1 MMALD
6 ASSMLGSPQL
16 AGVKVNPRG
25 AGKSKAA
32 NFSGVYA
39 GVVGAG
45 ISAAAGMRAEQEQ
58 QQTAAWSE
66 MPKFGRLAYLAVT
79 EGEVALIDANAG
91 SLTVRLGEIIARIP
105 RSEVVSAELDGGGI
119 YSPPLTIT
127 FASGDSWQLEVPRPS
142 KKHAKQ
148 VVQVLGTAL

>member
-1 MMALD
+1 MALD
-6 ASSMLGSPQL
+6 ASSLLGSPQL

-58 QQTAAWSE
+58 QQTAAGSE

-91 SLTVRLGEIIARIP
+91 SLTVRLGEIITRIP
-105 RSEVVSAELDGGGI
+105 RSEVVSAQLDGGGI

-127 FASGDSWQLEVPRPS
+127 FASGNSWQLEVPRPS